1 MSTTEHITGT
11 IVENAKI
18 HTWPHIPSM
27 TWKVIEWW
35 NIWPFEITTT
45 IFSTWL
51 FMWVLL
57 IVLLLFN
64 YSLKTWKLAWIKNTW
79 LIFIKK
85 MDETLDEFIWDK
97 KFSRK
102 AFFLIVWIF
111 VFILFWNLFSL
122 VLDWINIVS
131 APNTTTEYFR
141 PINSDLNTTLVLAIT
156 VVLISQVL
164 AISSRWPIS
173 YLKWYLF
180 NFTWKGIW
188 DKLVNVFVWWLHLIS
203 EFSKVLS
210 LSLRLFWNIF
220 AWIVLISVMSFLTW
234 ALIIFWIN
242 IWEIAVLPFWLFE
255 LFVALIQ
262 AVVFLV
268 LTSVYFKESRSVE
281 H

>member
-1 MSTTEHITGT
+1 MTIPEHIVSTALEKT
-11 IVENAKI
+11 EV

-51 FMWVLL
+51 FMWVLF

-64 YSLKTWKLAWIKNTW
+64 YSLKTWKLPWIKNTG

-85 MDETLDEFIWDK
+85 MDEFLDEFIWDK

-102 AFFLIVWIF
+102 AFFLIIWIF
-111 VFILFWNLFSL
+111 IFVLFWNLFSL
-122 VLDWINIVS
+122 TLDWINIIS
-131 APNTTTEYFR
+131 APWTTTEYIR
-141 PINSDLNTTLVLAIT
+141 PINSDLNTTLVLALT
-156 VVLISQVL
+156 VVLISQIL
-164 AISSRWPIS
+164 AINSRWPIW

-180 NFTWKGIW
+180 NFSWKSIW

-234 ALIIFWIN
+234 ALVIFWVN

-268 LTSVYFKESRSVE
+268 LTSVYFKESRIAE